1 MKLRRKKGLLKQLS
15 EIEDF
20 RKHREQIVYPLHE
33 ILFLTIFGLLK
44 GYVAFSQLHFWMSQ
58 NKENNLTF
66 SPKTK

>member
-44 GYVAFSQLHFWMSQ
+44 GYVQ
-58 NKENNLTF
+58 
-66 SPKTK
+66 KTVTLSHLKRFYLDT